1 MNNKPSTYFE
11 WSNTFDDLKRLI
23 KDYDRLK
30 ELNNATLELDETLR
44 IRFINLVD
52 ESVAFRLEKA
62 MEKFVNSLRVN
73 NIDVN
78 TFNLN
83 VIEFRNE
90 IKFLFAICRLN
101 VIPKENQDRLIASIR
116 TQVKIIE
123 NTVIENC
130 NAKDRTGTYANIIK
144 NSNLSTME
152 G

>member
-11 WSNTFDDLKRLI
+11 WSNTFDDLKRSI

-73 NIDVN
+73 NTDVN

>member
-11 WSNTFDDLKRLI
+11 WSNTFDDLKRSI